1 MKLNLGCGDDVK
13 AGYINIDIRK
23 TKPNVLM
30 LDLEKDLLKIFP
42 DGSVEEIIAKDVIEH
57 VSWRRVE
64 DLLRDIHRVLKS
76 NGKVYIQ
83 VPDLEAIARNV
94 ILNPNFKYGELS
106 GFKAISYW
114 LYGGQD
120 YEYNFHKSGFTIST
134 LRGILEQIG
143 FIVEVIRN
151 DGGSNIV
158 CWARKP

>member
-1 MKLNLGCGDDVK
+1 LKLNLGCGDDVK

>member
-13 AGYINIDIRK
+13 AGYINVDIRK

-30 LDLEKDLLKIFP
+30 LDLEKDLLKVFP
-42 DGSVEEIIAKDVIEH
+42 DNSVEEIIAKDVIEH

-76 NGKVYIQ
+76 NGRIYIQ
-83 VPDLEAIARNV
+83 VPDLEAIAKKV

-106 GFKAISYW
+106 GYKAISYW
-114 LYGGQD
+114 IYGGQD

-143 FIVEVIRN
+143 FIVEDIKN

>member
-1 MKLNLGCGDDVK
+1 LKLNLGCGDDVK
-13 AGYINIDIRK
+13 AGYINVDIRK

-30 LDLEKDLLKIFP
+30 LDLEKDLLKVFP
-42 DGSVEEIIAKDVIEH
+42 DNSVEEIIAKDVIEH

-76 NGKVYIQ
+76 NGRIYIQ
-83 VPDLEAIARNV
+83 VPDLEAIAKKV

-106 GFKAISYW
+106 GYKAISYW
-114 LYGGQD
+114 IYGGQD

-143 FIVEVIRN
+143 FIVEDIKN

>member
-30 LDLEKDLLKIFP
+30 LDLEKDLLKVFP
-42 DGSVEEIIAKDVIEH
+42 DNSVEEIIAKDVIEH

-76 NGKVYIQ
+76 NGRIYIQ
-83 VPDLEAIARNV
+83 VPDLEAIAKKV

-106 GFKAISYW
+106 GYKAISYW
-114 LYGGQD
+114 IYGGQD

-143 FIVEVIRN
+143 FIVEDIKN